1 MKTLKTLFTSALT
14 AIILSATVF
23 ASTAAASPVIAIHTS
38 NLDIKKIKVTGNV
51 KVFVVQGSSD
61 WVSMDEEN
69 LPKVSLK
76 QIGNT
81 LTISSSESNPI
92 SVTVYV
98 KDIYRIEASDKA
110 VVRTVGK
117 FNVKY
122 LQVLLRDN
130 AIARVKAS
138 TQSIYTVISDQA
150 NLELLGTTD
159 KHIVKKNGIGN
170 INTEKFAALTTHH
183 EAVDVETAM
192 NIEKASPKK

>member
-1 MKTLKTLFTSALT
+1 MKTLKTLFASALT

-23 ASTAAASPVIAIHTS
+23 ASTAAASPLVAVHTS
-38 NLDIKKIKVTGNV
+38 NLDIKKIKATGNV
-51 KVFVVQGSSD
+51 KVFVAQASSE

-81 LTISSSESNPI
+81 LTISSSERNPV

-110 VVRTVGK
+110 VVKTVGK

-122 LQVLLRDN
+122 LQVLLKDN

-138 TQSIYTVISDQA
+138 TESIYTVISDQA

-159 KHIVKKNGIGN
+159 KHIVKKNGIGI

-183 EAVDVETAM
+183 EAVEVETAM
-192 NIEKASPKK
+192 NIEKANAK

>member
-14 AIILSATVF
+14 AIVLTATVF
-23 ASTAAASPVIAIHTS
+23 ASTAAASPVMAIHTS
-38 NLDIKKIKVTGNV
+38 NLDIKKIKVTGNA
-51 KVFVVQGSSD
+51 KVFVVQGSSE

-69 LPKVSLK
+69 LDKVSLK

-81 LTISSSESNPI
+81 LTISSTERNPV

-98 KDIYRIEASDKA
+98 KDIYRIEACDKA
-110 VVRTVGK
+110 VVKTVGK

-122 LQVLLRDN
+122 LQVLLKDN
-130 AIARVKAS
+130 AIARVKAN

-159 KHIVKKNGIGN
+159 KHIVKKNGVGI
-170 INTEKFAALTTHH
+170 INTEKFAALTTHQ
-183 EAVDVETAM
+183 EAVEVETAM
-192 NIEKASPKK
+192 NVAKVKK